1 VKLKSWQKCV
11 WLVMAAVL
19 AWPAAA
25 AAENQVGGHIGFVVP
40 MVTWVDGEA
49 TTVSDDF
56 KIGFP
61 MGISVKRTG
70 SRMAFDLELV
80 PLVDDTPRTNVS
92 LTVHPGLVWD
102 LGHRLAGG
110 VRAAFDINQASWG
123 FTPLIAYGF
132 PQSNGSTLFTELD
145 LPVRFQ
151 DDAAGDSQ
159 TAVTLAVH
167 LGWAF

>member
-1 VKLKSWQKCV
+1 MVM
-11 WLVMAAVL
+11 VMAVFLVL
-19 AWPAAA
+19 PA
-25 AAENQVGGHIGFVVP
+25 AAENQVGGHFGFVVP
-40 MVTWVDGEA
+40 IVTSVDGES

-61 MGISVKRTG
+61 MGISVKRSG

-80 PLVDDTPRTNVS
+80 PLVDDTARTSVS

-102 LGHRLAGG
+102 LGHRFAGG

-132 PQSNGSTLFTELD
+132 PQANGSTLFTELD

-151 DDAAGDSQ
+151 DDAAGDSN
-159 TAVTLAVH
+159 TAVTAAIH

>member
-1 VKLKSWQKCV
+1 VKLMAWQKFV
-11 WLVMAAVL
+11 WVALVACLVV
-19 AWPAAA
+19 PAAA
-25 AAENQVGGHIGFVVP
+25 AADNQVGGHFGFVVP
-40 MVTWVDGEA
+40 MVTRVNGES

-61 MGISVKRTG
+61 MGISVKRSG

-80 PLVDDTPRTNVS
+80 PLINDTNPTSVT

-123 FTPLIAYGF
+123 FTPLLAYGF
-132 PQSNGSTLFTELD
+132 PQANGTTLFTELD

-151 DDAAGDSQ
+151 DDFAGNNE
-159 TAVTLAVH
+159 TAVTVAIH

>member
-1 VKLKSWQKCV
+1 MKLMPWQTCA
-11 WLVMAAVL
+11 WMVMVAAL
-19 AWPAAA
+19 ALPATA
-25 AAENQVGGHIGFVVP
+25 AAENQVGGHFGFVVP
-40 MVTWVDGEA
+40 IVTWADGDT
-49 TTVSDDF
+49 TTVSDNF

-61 MGISVKRTG
+61 MGISVKRSG

-80 PLVDDTPRTNVS
+80 PVIDDTQPTDVS

-102 LGHRLAGG
+102 LGNHVAGG
-110 VRAAFDINQASWG
+110 VRAAFDIDRASWG

-132 PQSNGSTLFTELD
+132 PQANGTTLFTELD

-151 DDAAGDSQ
+151 DDPLGNSETVVTAAI
-159 TAVTLAVH
+159 H